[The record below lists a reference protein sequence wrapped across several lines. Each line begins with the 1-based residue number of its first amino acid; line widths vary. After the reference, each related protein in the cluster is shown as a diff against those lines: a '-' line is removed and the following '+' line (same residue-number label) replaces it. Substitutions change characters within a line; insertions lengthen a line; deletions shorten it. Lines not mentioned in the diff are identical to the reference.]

1 MPRLSTCFYFTD
13 GVKDD
18 GTPTIRN
25 IDTNKNPIKTSSI
38 TYPPETKGEV
48 VYHSEKEKGSGYYNN
63 SGFHSVMY
71 TPAPDT
77 KNLMPGEP
85 VLFRGSVVIQA
96 TLAEEPAEEDW
107 VTLNET
113 FSMFDQDNYE
123 NKLHNFLGNY
133 VWVRA
138 KVVISSGVLRQIS
151 LNY

>member
-1 MPRLSTCFYFTD
+1 
-13 GVKDD
+13 
-18 GTPTIRN
+18 
-25 IDTNKNPIKTSSI
+25 
-38 TYPPETKGEV
+38 
-48 VYHSEKEKGSGYYNN
+48 
-63 SGFHSVMY
+63 MY

-123 NKLHNFLGNY
+123 NKLHNFSGNY